1 MFEEIVAEVKRWS
14 EIIAKTAEHILQTQP
29 INDIK
34 IIDQKKETE

>member
-29 INDIK
+29 VNIK
-34 IIDQKKETE
+34 IINIEEDKK